1 MKFLK
6 NIFGS
11 SEPKPLPLPIGRTEY
26 DAWSKRIIE
35 GASIP
40 GLTEDSANF
49 ALTSMLLHLPSTQSF
64 HTDAFFVHALRKSA
78 INQTAVAVM
87 QDIEARSKAKKQA
100 EQQNQQLKIVKDVTS
115 DAAKPEQA

>member
-1 MKFLK
+1 MKFFKKLFTS
-6 NIFGS
+6 N
-11 SEPKPLPLPIGRTEY
+11 EPKPLPLPIGRAEY
-26 DAWSKRIIE
+26 DAWSRRIIE

-40 GLTEDSANF
+40 GLAEDSANF

-87 QDIEARSKAKKQA
+87 QEIEARSKAKKQA
-100 EQQNQQLKIVKDVTS
+100 EQQQTQQLKIVKDATPEAV
-115 DAAKPEQA
+115 KPS